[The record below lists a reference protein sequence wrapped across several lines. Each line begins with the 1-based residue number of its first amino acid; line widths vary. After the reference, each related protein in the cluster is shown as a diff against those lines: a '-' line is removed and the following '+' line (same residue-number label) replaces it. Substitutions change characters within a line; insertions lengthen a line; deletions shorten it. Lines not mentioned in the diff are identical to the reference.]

1 MKLYDSYQ
9 TSKKGKNISFSVF
22 LILVLFLS
30 VFLFNYA
37 TEGDY
42 NSSGDLS
49 ILFTQ
54 YVFTYLI
61 IYLVLQGIVNLIAWI
76 VNKIRGKVYKMKEYE
91 ALLLIPICLFYISN
105 GIIFTSIILVLTI
118 LIYVLYLPP
127 SNKKEE
133 KTID

>member
-1 MKLYDSYQ
+1 MKLYDIYQ
-9 TSKKGKNISFSVF
+9 TSKKDKNIPFSVF

-30 VFLFNYA
+30 VFLFNYM

-61 IYLVLQGIVNLIAWI
+61 IYLVLQGVVNLIAWI
-76 VNKIRGKVYKMKEYE
+76 VNKIRGEVYKMQEYE
-91 ALLLIPICLFYISN
+91 ALLLIPIFFFYFAN
-105 GIIFTSIILVLTI
+105 GIIFTSIILALTI
-118 LIYVLYLPP
+118 FTYWFYL
-127 SNKKEE
+127 SSSKQKEE
-133 KTID
+133 EQKD

>member
-9 TSKKGKNISFSVF
+9 TSKKGKNIPFSVF
-22 LILVLFLS
+22 LLLVLFLS
-30 VFLFNYA
+30 IFLFNYM

-49 ILFTQ
+49 VLFSQ

-61 IYLVLQGIVNLIAWI
+61 IYLVLQGVVNLIAWI
-76 VNKIRGKVYKMKEYE
+76 VNKIRGKVYMMKEYE
-91 ALLLIPICLFYISN
+91 ALLLIPTFLFYISN
-105 GIIFTSIILVLTI
+105 GIVFTSVIIGLTI
-118 LIYVLYLPP
+118 LIYVLYLSP
-127 SNKKEE
+127 SKQKEE

>member
-9 TSKKGKNISFSVF
+9 TSKKGKNIPFSAF
-22 LILVLFLS
+22 LLLVLFLS
-30 VFLFNYA
+30 IFLFNYM

-49 ILFTQ
+49 VLFSQ

-61 IYLVLQGIVNLIAWI
+61 IYLVLQGVVNLIAWI
-76 VNKIRGKVYKMKEYE
+76 INNIRGKVYKMKEYE
-91 ALLLIPICLFYISN
+91 ALLLIPTFLFYISN
-105 GIIFTSIILVLTI
+105 GIVFTSVIIGLTI
-118 LIYVLYLPP
+118 LIYVLYLSP
-127 SNKKEE
+127 SKQKEE

>member
-1 MKLYDSYQ
+1 MKLRDSYQ
-9 TSKKGKNISFSVF
+9 QAKKENNIPFSVF

-30 VFLFNYA
+30 VFLFNYM

-61 IYLVLQGIVNLIAWI
+61 IYLVLQGVVNLIAWI
-76 VNKIRGKVYKMKEYE
+76 VNKIRGKVYKMQEYE
-91 ALLLIPICLFYISN
+91 ALLLIPIFFFYFAN
-105 GIIFTSIILVLTI
+105 GIIFTSIILALTI
-118 LIYVLYLPP
+118 FTYWFYL
-127 SNKKEE
+127 SSSKQKEGE
-133 KTID
+133 QKD

>member
-9 TSKKGKNISFSVF
+9 TSKKDKNIPFSVF

-61 IYLVLQGIVNLIAWI
+61 IYLVLQGVVNLIAWI
-76 VNKIRGKVYKMKEYE
+76 VNKIRGKVYKMKESE
-91 ALLLIPICLFYISN
+91 ALLLIPIFFFYIAN

-118 LIYVLYLPP
+118 FIYWFYL
-127 SNKKEE
+127 SSSKQKEE
-133 KTID
+133 EQKN